1 MKPSIPTEM
10 GRDSYLTHLE
20 GGEASEL
27 RFLSLLEEE
36 FLHFM
41 AAVLESYSGLPTP
54 GQLVKQF
61 TESLQIHNHQIH
73 LK

>member
-1 MKPSIPTEM
+1 M
-10 GRDSYLTHLE
+10 GHDSYLTHLE

-27 RFLSLLEEE
+27 RFFSVLEEE

-54 GQLVKQF
+54 GQLVKLF
-61 TESLQIHNHQIH
+61 TEFLQIHNLLIH

>member
-1 MKPSIPTEM
+1 M
-10 GRDSYLTHLE
+10 GGDTYLTHLE

-27 RFLSLLEEE
+27 RPFSVLEEE

-54 GQLVKQF
+54 GHVVTLF
-61 TESLQIHNHQIH
+61 TEILQIHNHLIH